1 MKAKNKMMAIF
12 IVALMTVSSVAVML
26 TGGSDADDELERID
40 LDPLEI
46 PDGFEDGMDGDAML
60 LGDTRATGVL
70 EGMYP
75 GSWTWDR
82 TTGIG
87 PYNSFYGAFDID
99 DGNRFIGVLDP
110 YNLKQLVDGTPLS
123 ETGHYNIMWV
133 VPTVY
138 WSTDAN
144 GNLELSND
152 STKGTA
158 YAHTIDGHVYKYIAI
173 GVYEGTPNDD
183 GTSPTKLTSESGK
196 LPIVSKTRAQFR
208 TLAHANDVSE
218 LGTDAYAMLW
228 NFYMWELYKYIGFTA
243 MEDFNSQKIVGWG
256 HTLGSTYTFD
266 SGATDDLG
274 PYAGKVSA
282 SVSSTTG
289 DSSVKLILENTW
301 GGVLEFVDGVVVNG
315 QQGFYIDT
323 KHSPT
328 DATAVGADVIYVEQ
342 TLSSSGFQTSISTDS
357 RIWGVGTDKT
367 DGSAT
372 KGLADYLYT
381 SSSTDQVLAV
391 GGEASPNAYG
401 ATWMGVS
408 YTHIANN
415 LTYSN
420 GSLGSRL
427 AFVFD
432 QDPVTFTPASY
443 DYKLNYDPTV
453 MTTTS
458 AAISVDGMD
467 PISHTYPTYTVTV
480 ASNDTSYGT
489 VDESSL
495 ADVTWGTE
503 IIVDGPTLTI
513 GETTVT
519 ATPSSATEQY
529 SYVFDGWYLNGSEL
543 ESSYVVNSAL
553 TITATFE
560 QLEPVT
566 VTLDAGK
573 GVISGS
579 TELQVFVGQPIG
591 ELPTPT
597 RKNYE
602 FTGWYDQNGNKV
614 TSDYIVPDADFTL
627 TAHYE
632 LDEALQSI
640 DKIVK
645 ILPII
650 IILGLLI
657 GITVAIF
664 YTQRYGM
671 DIQSLIPI
679 MIGAT
684 VGIIVFAMVLMPI
697 LNNMW

>member
-1 MKAKNKMMAIF
+1 MKMKTKLFAFLA
-12 IVALMTVSSVAVML
+12 VALMLALSLAAFVPSA
-26 TGGSDADDELERID
+26 DADSDSNDSIDDIADLQPIELPE
-40 LDPLEI
+40 
-46 PDGFEDGMDGDAML
+46 GFENGLEDGDAML
-60 LGDTRATGVL
+60 LGDSRATGVL

-82 TTGIG
+82 TTGLG

-99 DGNRFIGVLDP
+99 NGNAFVGVLDP
-110 YNLKQLVDGTPLS
+110 YNLKKLVDGTDLS
-123 ETGHYNIMWV
+123 ADGHYNIMWV
-133 VPTVY
+133 LPTVY
-138 WSTDAN
+138 WSVDEN

-152 STKGTA
+152 PTKGTA
-158 YAHTIDGHVYKYIAI
+158 YAHTVDGHVYKYVAY

-183 GTSPTKLTSESGK
+183 GTAPTILTSESGK
-196 LPIVSKTRAQFR
+196 LPVVNNKRTQFR
-208 TLAHANDVSE
+208 ILAQSNDVTE
-218 LGTDAYAMLW
+218 LGEGAYAMLW

-328 DATAVGADVIYVEQ
+328 DATAVGADVIYVDQ

-372 KGLADYLYT
+372 NGLADYLYT
-381 SSSTDQVLAV
+381 SSSTDRVLAV

-432 QDPVTFTPASY
+432 QDPITFTPASSY
-443 DYKLNYDPTV
+443 DYKLNYDPTA

-467 PISHTYPTYTVTV
+467 PITHDFPTYTISV
-480 ASNDTSYGT
+480 ASDNIEFGT
-489 VDESSL
+489 VDVSEL
-495 ADVTWGTE
+495 TDIQWGTTVT
-503 IIVDGPTLTI
+503 VDGNTLTI
-513 GETTVT
+513 GETVIT
-519 ATPSSATEQY
+519 ATPAEGYRLASWSVA
-529 SYVFDGWYLNGSEL
+529 NGDMITSET
-543 ESSYVVNSAL
+543 

-560 QLEPVT
+560 LIPVPEPVENKLIKLIPLIVIIALT
-566 VTLDAGK
+566 VIAAMALM
-573 GVISGS
+573 S
-579 TELQVFVGQPIG
+579 
-591 ELPTPT
+591 
-597 RKNYE
+597 
-602 FTGWYDQNGNKV
+602 FTGNG
-614 TSDYIVPDADFTL
+614 
-627 TAHYE
+627 
-632 LDEALQSI
+632 I
-640 DKIVK
+640 DLIK
-645 ILPII
+645 
-650 IILGLLI
+650 LLI
-657 GITVAIF
+657 GLTVCVLFVA
-664 YTQRYGM
+664 M
-671 DIQSLIPI
+671 AMIP
-679 MIGAT
+679 A
-684 VGIIVFAMVLMPI
+684 VGGF
-697 LNNMW
+697 

>member
-1 MKAKNKMMAIF
+1 MKVRSKLMAIAM
-12 IVALMTVSSVAVML
+12 VAMMLMSGVVMM
-26 TGGSDADDELERID
+26 T
-40 LDPLEI
+40 
-46 PDGFEDGMDGDAML
+46 DGMDGAANNSEGFEEQELLLDGEEEPML
-60 LGDTRATGVL
+60 LGDSRATGVL

-99 DGNRFIGVLDP
+99 DGNAFVGVLDP

-123 ETGHYNIMWV
+123 ETGHFNIMWV
-133 VPTVY
+133 LPTVY
-138 WSTDAN
+138 WSVDAN

-152 STKGTA
+152 PTKGTA

-372 KGLADYLYT
+372 NGLADYLYT
-381 SSSTDQVLAV
+381 SSSTDRVLAV

-408 YTHIANN
+408 YAHIANN

-566 VTLDAGK
+566 VTLDLG
-573 GVISGS
+573 GGTSGT
-579 TELQVFVGQPIG
+579 TELTVFVGEPFG

-597 RKNYE
+597 PKGGYT
-602 FTGWYDQNGNKV
+602 FTGWYDPNGNRV
-614 TSDYIVPDADFTL
+614 TSETIVTETEDFTL

-632 LDEALQSI
+632 LSDAL
-640 DKIVK
+640 KPVK
-645 ILPII
+645 AL
-650 IILGLLI
+650 
-657 GITVAIF
+657 TDF
-664 YTQRYGM
+664 
-671 DIQSLIPI
+671 IPI
-679 MIGAT
+679 LMIAGL
-684 VGIIVFAMVLMPI
+684 IIAIIGTALY
-697 LNNMW
+697 LRRDY